1 MSHGRLIRLA
11 PALLALMVLAVL
23 GGCGGNDGSDGSE
36 VVLATIGDREVTAEY
51 YVDRL
56 QRLEKN
62 QLPRDEDGEVVDT
75 STLAGK
81 RAFLDVIID
90 KELMV
95 AKAMQLGYDKDTA
108 VEGAL
113 NSLMEY
119 NAMGYFWQ
127 DAIGDPSK
135 YVSDAD
141 LEHYY
146 SRLGER
152 RDCDFLI
159 TDFEADAEAALAEA
173 RAGTPWSELVAR
185 YHTGDL
191 RPGQQPTISVG
202 WGQYR
207 DDFEEPIFAVAE
219 GEVAGPIETEH
230 GWWLLR
236 VDEVVMEDKP
246 DLESIKGK
254 VLASIAQ
261 RNQNL
266 RRQELI
272 RQVRAERNFVLDE
285 EALGL
290 VFEGLPEDEQV
301 IDPQTNQPTPREQ
314 LRPLDVPSE
323 SLGRVL
329 LGYDLASGRYEMTIG
344 DFKAQFDRQNA
355 FERPKRAELLG
366 GVRTKLTNN
375 AERAIMLD
383 EARGR
388 GYFEDPRV
396 KQESMRRVEE
406 VLVDKVH
413 EEVITFDE
421 YVSAEELEAFFE
433 EHGHQYHKP
442 ERRSGHMV
450 RCVDLETAQQARQA
464 VLDEGLTWKAV
475 NRRFGNDPEL
485 EQRFGRLVQ
494 IRADQTGAVR
504 DRLFA
509 MELDQVSEPF
519 AVEGGYA
526 VVQLG
531 QIHEPEEPVL
541 DDLTDQIGQRIK
553 SRRQDEAL
561 RSLLDQWAEEFGVTV
576 HEARLAELPSW
587 DEAYQ
592 AAQLEKLDQPTS

>member
-11 PALLALMVLAVL
+11 PALLALTALAIL
-23 GGCGGNDGSDGSE
+23 GGCGGNDGSDGSD

-62 QLPRDEDGEVVDT
+62 QLPRDEDGNLVDT
-75 STLAGK
+75 ATLAGK

-95 AKAMQLGYDKDTA
+95 AKALELGYDKDTA
-108 VEGAL
+108 VESAL
-113 NSLMEY
+113 GSLMEY

-135 YVSDAD
+135 YVSNAD
-141 LEHYY
+141 LDHYY

-159 TDFEADAEAALAEA
+159 TDFRAEAEQALADFEA
-173 RAGTPWSELVAR
+173 GAPRSELVAS
-185 YHTGDL
+185 YHSPDL
-191 RPGQQPTISVG
+191 REGQQPTISVS

-207 DDFEEPIFAVAE
+207 DEFEEPLFAVAE

-236 VDEVVMEDKP
+236 VNDVVMEEKP

-254 VLASIAQ
+254 VLASISQ

-272 RQVRAERNFVLDE
+272 REIREERDFVLDE
-285 EALGL
+285 EALAI
-290 VFEGLPEDEQV
+290 VFEGLPENEQV
-301 IDPQTNQPTPREQ
+301 IDPRTNQPVPREQ
-314 LRPLDVPSE
+314 LQPLDVPSE

-329 LGYDLASGRYEMTIG
+329 LGYDLSSGRYEMTIG

-355 FERPKRAELLG
+355 FERPKRSELLG

-383 EARGR
+383 EARQR

-396 KQESMRRVEE
+396 EEESMRRVEE

-413 EEVITFDE
+413 QEVVTFDE
-421 YVSAEELEAFFE
+421 YVSPEQLQAFFE
-433 EHGHQYHKP
+433 EYGHQYHKP

-450 RCVDLETAQQARQA
+450 RCVDQETAAQARQA
-464 VLDEGLTWKAV
+464 IVDEGLTWKAV
-475 NRRFGNDPEL
+475 NRRFGNSPEL

-494 IRADQTGAVR
+494 IREDETGPVR

-509 MELDQVSEPF
+509 MEIDEVSEPF
-519 AVEGGYA
+519 PVEDGYA
-526 VVQLG
+526 VVQLD
-531 QIHEPEEPVL
+531 QVHAPEEPVL
-541 DDLTDQIGQRIK
+541 DELAEQIGQRIK
-553 SRRQDEAL
+553 NRRQDEAL
-561 RSLLDQWAEEFGVTV
+561 RALLDRWAEEFGVTV
-576 HEARLAELPSW
+576 HEERLADTPSW

-592 AAQLEKLDQPTS
+592 AAQLEKLEMPAS